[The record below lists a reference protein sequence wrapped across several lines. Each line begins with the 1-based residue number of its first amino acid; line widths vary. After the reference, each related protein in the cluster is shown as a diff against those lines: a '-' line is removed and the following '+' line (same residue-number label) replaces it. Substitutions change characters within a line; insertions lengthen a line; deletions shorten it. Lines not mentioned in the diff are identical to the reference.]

1 MVRAM
6 MRVLY
11 RSEIWSC
18 VVFFSCAL
26 AGCRSGGSEASGHGG
41 ATLSGPSDIG
51 VPECD
56 SYMQKYEQCLD
67 HAPSEK
73 QRALKDN
80 LDRTRSAW
88 KALASNPGVR
98 PGLAQSCSLAYDTA
112 RTALTEYGC
121 TW

>member
-1 MVRAM
+1 MIRAF
-6 MRVLY
+6 
-11 RSEIWSC
+11 SHPAIWSC
-18 VVFFSCAL
+18 IVLFSCVL
-26 AGCRSGGSEASGHGG
+26 AGCRSGGGEASGHGG
-41 ATLSGPSDIG
+41 GTSSSSSDIG

-56 SYMQKYEQCLD
+56 TYMEKYEQCLE
-67 HAPSEK
+67 HAPNEK
-73 QRALKDN
+73 QKALKEN

-98 PGLAQSCSLAYDTA
+98 PGLAQSCNLAYDTA